1 MMTSY
6 IDGLSAVGDYQ
17 KNILSLPKLNEYQY
31 ENFMKMYLTED
42 NQYYYNLQ
50 SFSIYFL
57 DELDTTTYY
66 EIQLNK
72 QMPWTSISYNEYR
85 TIELWWLIL
94 LVNKI
99 YNPLEFPKAGTKLK
113 ILFPQYVRTV
123 LTKLNNEL

>member
-1 MMTSY
+1 MTSY